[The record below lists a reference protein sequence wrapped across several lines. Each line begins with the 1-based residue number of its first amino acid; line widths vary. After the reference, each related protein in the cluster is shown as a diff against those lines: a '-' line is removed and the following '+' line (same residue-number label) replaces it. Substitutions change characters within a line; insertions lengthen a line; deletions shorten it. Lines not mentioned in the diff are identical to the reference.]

1 MVDEPCVEGDW
12 LGHQAFRMVVHTC
25 PVVVAKFALGL
36 DGQLVGVVEAVHED
50 HTGLRLRR
58 AALYQLDGF
67 EDGGKQY
74 VQVQMLVPA
83 KRPE

>member
-1 MVDEPCVEGDW
+1 MEGDW

-25 PVVVAKFALGL
+25 LVVVAMFALGL
-36 DGQLVGVVEAVHED
+36 GGQLVDVAEAVHGD

-74 VQVQMLVPA
+74 VQAQMLVPA
-83 KRPE
+83 KKQE